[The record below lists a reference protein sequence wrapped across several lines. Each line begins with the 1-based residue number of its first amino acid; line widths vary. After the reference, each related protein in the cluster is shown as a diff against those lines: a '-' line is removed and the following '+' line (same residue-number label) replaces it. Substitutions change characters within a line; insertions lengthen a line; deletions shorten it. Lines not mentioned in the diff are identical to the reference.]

1 MIILRKLATRSI
13 VARRLPAFVA
23 CCFASA
29 LLVSVS
35 AAQARPP
42 VLLTVGADGGR
53 ATALWAKEPEMKSR
67 FVEIA
72 TQPDVNEN
80 GYFRGVNVFSF
91 STVGAQQTSFKDACQ
106 PCVLQVGRK
115 YFVHVATEDS
125 KYFGKCPGREFSNTM
140 SLVLNQDNTTTVEDL
155 GGGHPPCPR
164 TPAGTI
170 SGGTPPPSAGPG
182 PDRLAPFLSLNARR
196 RQDIDKLHVTVRP
209 NEQVTVNATGRVN
222 TSGGAAKVLRFK
234 RVTRSVAAQK
244 RTKLRLRLT
253 RKSLRT
259 VKRTLRRGKR
269 LRAKLTLTAKDR
281 AGNTR
286 VDRVSVRLRR

>member
-1 MIILRKLATRSI
+1 MRLRKFATGSI
-13 VARRLPAFVA
+13 MARRLPVLVA
-23 CCFASA
+23 CCLASA

-35 AAQARPP
+35 VAQARPP

-53 ATALWAKEPEMKSR
+53 ATALWTKESEMKSR
-67 FVEIA
+67 FIEIA
-72 TQPDVNEN
+72 TQPEVNEH
-80 GYFRGVNVFSF
+80 GYFRGGTIFSF
-91 STVGAQQTSFKDACQ
+91 STLGAQQTTFKDACQ
-106 PCVLQVGRK
+106 PCVLQVGAK

-125 KYFGKCPGREFSNTM
+125 KYFGKCPGREFSNMM

-155 GGGHPPCPR
+155 GGGHPPCPP
-164 TPAGTI
+164 TPAGTV
-170 SGGTPPPSAGPG
+170 SGGTPPPSSGPG
-182 PDRLAPFLSLNARR
+182 PDRLAPFLSLKARK
-196 RQDIDKLHVTVRP
+196 RQDIDKLYVTVRP
-209 NEQVTVNATGRVN
+209 NEQVTINATGSVN
-222 TSGGAAKVLRFK
+222 TSGRAAKVLRFK

-244 RTKLRLRLT
+244 TTKLRLRLT

-286 VDRVSVRLRR
+286 IDHVSVRLRS